1 MVWGLNV
8 WDVAILAGF
17 LVSILA
23 VGFVVSRTVHREA
36 DFYLGG
42 RKLGRLLQFFLNFGN
57 STDATGAVTIS
68 TAVYQKRGERNMGQ
82 RISDAV
88 HHAVFLVHPAVV
100 EAGAADD
107 DGGFVRRSI

>member
-1 MVWGLNV
+1 MVWGLNI

-17 LVSILA
+17 LISILA
-23 VGFVVSRTVHREA
+23 VGFFVSRTVSKEA

-68 TAVYQKRGERNMGQ
+68 RNVYTDGAGGIWSSGFQTLFITPFFWFTQPWWRRARLVTMG
-82 RISDAV
+82 D
-88 HHAVFLVHPAVV
+88 L
-100 EAGAADD
+100 
-107 DGGFVRRSI
+107 